1 MMAENAVSVKDDV
14 TEQQE
19 IKAGEHVGLVRFGS
33 QVAVY
38 LPKDRVRVLVK
49 EGQKVQGGL
58 TVLALWK

>member
-1 MMAENAVSVKDDV
+1 M
-14 TEQQE
+14 
-19 IKAGEHVGLVRFGS
+19 GEHLGLVRFGS

-38 LPKDRVRVLVK
+38 LPKNAVRVLVK